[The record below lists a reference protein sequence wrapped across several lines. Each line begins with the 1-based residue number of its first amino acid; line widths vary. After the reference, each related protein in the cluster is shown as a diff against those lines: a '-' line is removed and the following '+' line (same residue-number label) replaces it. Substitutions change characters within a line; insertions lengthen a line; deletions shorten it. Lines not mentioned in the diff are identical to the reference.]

1 MAKKKSGPEPSDRN
15 GSEVENARNQTAEYL
30 KKLNTANERLT
41 ASEVARNDSRIK
53 LENAEAELKSLRA
66 ERQQAQELIDRESR
80 IALRE
85 QRAEDL
91 AAQCA
96 DAEKNIV
103 SLRLEHRRLLD
114 EIARSHAT
122 LNAGQSVLDT
132 EIERL
137 EAREKAVAQKE
148 MQLAERQQQHEA
160 SVALA
165 QSEQTATRQC
175 LEVERLRWESAAEA
189 RRHQAEADER
199 GAQAVA
205 IRDAQKRCEE
215 LKAAA
220 RREYDAFIALA
231 QQRATELVDVA
242 RTQHELLIAAAGAE
256 VKQLRQAYEK
266 EREERDRVT
275 AAETTRRLER
285 AQEEAARIEAL
296 AAAAQ
301 ADVQRIQDEHALL
314 LVKTREK
321 ERECERVR
329 AELETLKA
337 AAERR
342 QTRLTQEIENAAAA
356 EIQRL
361 SVEITARDVRIEAIE
376 KQLQEQI
383 VKRQELELHMLG
395 SGKETIPRLKKQ
407 LEEVR
412 ARVAE
417 LEQEQREAPRKEDLG
432 RLRESAAQAATHE
445 RIAAELRQRVA
456 QLEYLRAV
464 SESNNLEHEG
474 ERKITETLRATNQA
488 MRQELDVLK
497 TLVQQQV
504 PNPLRAFQDVYERV
518 QRPVGEVSAPE
529 RLGQLAQG
537 VRHRMAALP
546 NGRKRFYSEK
556 VVATY
561 LAALASTRTV
571 LLEGLSGTGKTS
583 LPIAVAEAMGASYE
597 VIEVQSQWRDRGD
610 LIGSYNPFHKRF
622 YAQPFALA
630 LYKAG
635 LPGFRERPFFIILDE
650 LNLSHVEHYFADLL
664 SRLQRDASE
673 HRLRLADDPE
683 ALAGTQ
689 FSAGLIQDP
698 HFGLVLEIPPNVW
711 FIGTAN
717 RDESTRPISDKVYD
731 RAIMIELNRR
741 AEAFLPDPRLE
752 LLEPVGFTA
761 LNSLFAAAQGRSSDA
776 EKAVKR
782 CLDEVVGFL
791 EQKVSITRTNRFEE
805 QWKRFL
811 PVYLGA
817 YGESAKNG
825 VSQQRIG
832 EALDHF
838 VATKLLRPLKE
849 RFDPNL
855 DEILKSLRDDALPMA
870 WDEKAWGEFH
880 KTQCHILLSQQ
891 LARCQSGGAT

>member
-1 MAKKKSGPEPSDRN
+1 
-15 GSEVENARNQTAEYL
+15 
-30 KKLNTANERLT
+30 
-41 ASEVARNDSRIK
+41 
-53 LENAEAELKSLRA
+53 
-66 ERQQAQELIDRESR
+66 
-80 IALRE
+80 
-85 QRAEDL
+85 
-91 AAQCA
+91 
-96 DAEKNIV
+96 
-103 SLRLEHRRLLD
+103 
-114 EIARSHAT
+114 
-122 LNAGQSVLDT
+122 
-132 EIERL
+132 
-137 EAREKAVAQKE
+137 
-148 MQLAERQQQHEA
+148 
-160 SVALA
+160 
-165 QSEQTATRQC
+165 
-175 LEVERLRWESAAEA
+175 
-189 RRHQAEADER
+189 
-199 GAQAVA
+199 
-205 IRDAQKRCEE
+205 
-215 LKAAA
+215 
-220 RREYDAFIALA
+220 
-231 QQRATELVDVA
+231 
-242 RTQHELLIAAAGAE
+242 
-256 VKQLRQAYEK
+256 
-266 EREERDRVT
+266 
-275 AAETTRRLER
+275 
-285 AQEEAARIEAL
+285 
-296 AAAAQ
+296 
-301 ADVQRIQDEHALL
+301 
-314 LVKTREK
+314 
-321 ERECERVR
+321 
-329 AELETLKA
+329 
-337 AAERR
+337 
-342 QTRLTQEIENAAAA
+342 
-356 EIQRL
+356 
-361 SVEITARDVRIEAIE
+361 
-376 KQLQEQI
+376 
-383 VKRQELELHMLG
+383 
-395 SGKETIPRLKKQ
+395 
-407 LEEVR
+407 
-412 ARVAE
+412 
-417 LEQEQREAPRKEDLG
+417 
-432 RLRESAAQAATHE
+432 
-445 RIAAELRQRVA
+445 
-456 QLEYLRAV
+456 
-464 SESNNLEHEG
+464 
-474 ERKITETLRATNQA
+474 
-488 MRQELDVLK
+488 
-497 TLVQQQV
+497 
-504 PNPLRAFQDVYERV
+504 
-518 QRPVGEVSAPE
+518 
-529 RLGQLAQG
+529 
-537 VRHRMAALP
+537 MAALP

-683 ALAGTQ
+683 ALVGTS